1 MQKKYIVIEEMFGEH
16 IIIFSPGLYHKA
28 VAGNMKVISAGFMDI
43 QYGVDNRMPY
53 GIKHI
58 HCYGESESL
67 KIGCRPHED
76 KILAR
81 VLLGDS

>member
-1 MQKKYIVIEEMFGEH
+1 MTKKYIVIENLGEH
-16 IIIFSPGLYHKA
+16 LIIFSPGLYHST

-43 QYGVDNRMPY
+43 QFGVDNRMPY

-67 KIGCRPHED
+67 KVKSRPQED
-76 KILAR
+76 KILAM
-81 VLLGDS
+81 VLLRN

>member
-1 MQKKYIVIEEMFGEH
+1 MQKKYIVVEEMFGEH
-16 IIIFSPGLYHKA
+16 IIIFPPGLYHKA

-43 QYGVDNRMPY
+43 QYDVVPEMPY

-67 KIGCRPHED
+67 KIGSRPYED
-76 KILAR
+76 KILASI
-81 VLLGDS
+81 LLKGD